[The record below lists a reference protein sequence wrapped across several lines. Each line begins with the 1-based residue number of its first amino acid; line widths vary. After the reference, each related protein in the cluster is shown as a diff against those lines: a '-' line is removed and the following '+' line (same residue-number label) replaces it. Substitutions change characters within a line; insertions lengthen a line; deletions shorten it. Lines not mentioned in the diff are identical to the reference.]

1 MENSRSQDSVSTPV
15 PYRSPEI
22 PADEALRLLALQ
34 ALRVLDTPPEPLFD
48 DLVALAA
55 QICRVPIALVSLVDR
70 ERQWFKAQCGLS
82 ATQTSRD
89 VSFCGHA
96 LHGRDIFEIPDATQD
111 ARFAGNPL
119 VTGEPHIRFYAGAPL
134 IGREGFCYGTLCV
147 IDRQARLLDA
157 AQRDALQRLSR
168 QCVAHLETRL
178 ERMLAQNSEAT
189 LGRLLDTIPDGVV
202 SCDADAKLQLFNRMA
217 RLWHGTDVRDVAPQ
231 RWPECFDLFEP
242 DGVTP
247 MAPEH
252 LPLLRVLR
260 GEAVRDAAL
269 VIRARG
275 QAPRTVLSNGEQLHD
290 AEGRLTGAVIVMHDV
305 THLNETN
312 RRLEDER
319 RHLAVVLE
327 GTRAGTWEWN
337 VQSGETRFNERWA
350 EILGYT
356 LAELQPVSIQTWLRL
371 AHPDDLQQSGE
382 LLNAH
387 FSGASPY
394 YDCVCRMRHKQGHW
408 VWVHD
413 RGRVYEWDADGRPLW
428 MAGTHLDI
436 SAEKQHAQAVA
447 DARSYLQTLIDASRD
462 VAIIATDTRGLITVF
477 NSGAEQLLGYR
488 AEDMIGRQTPAI
500 FHLADEVRARGE
512 QLSHEYGRPVQGFD
526 VFVEAARS
534 GATETRQWTYVRKD
548 GARRQVRLSVS
559 ALRDGNGEAFGFL
572 GMAIDITEQ
581 LAAEANARIAEEV
594 ARLHAE
600 RFTGAFVSAAQGM
613 ALVSLEGRWL
623 AVNDALC
630 RMLGYTQDEL
640 LHTDFQSLTYRDDLD
655 ADLRLVQELLAGN
668 MAHYQLR
675 KRYFH
680 KSGKLIHAQLSVSLV
695 REQNG
700 RPLHFVVQVQDVS
713 EQHLA
718 TQRLHES
725 EAQLRDLIASLP
737 GVVLRADAST
747 DWQLSYVS
755 DAVAELSG
763 YPAAEFLPPLNRP
776 FASLILAEDLALT
789 YAAVSEEK
797 LAAQNDHYGVSYRIR
812 HRDGAVRWV
821 QERGRALRNAQGV
834 VNQFIGFVWDVTQQH
849 LADEALAENER
860 FLSALFDYADDA
872 ILVIAP
878 DGELV
883 RANPAAVQLL
893 GLPDPFVRLPL
904 AACLPELAPHLQ
916 QADDSQR
923 SAQRLELPVA
933 HPAGQLLLEISLL
946 RVPRAGVP
954 HHVALIRDLTEQKRI
969 ERMKSDFV
977 ATVSHELRTP
987 LTSIAGALGLLAG
1000 GAFGELPAPARDML
1014 RIAEQNG
1021 KRLSQLINDL
1031 LDMDKLLAGEMRFV
1045 LQDVDLIP
1053 LLDQALSANAGYAAP
1068 FRVQLRRRDGAPV
1081 HVRADP
1087 MRLMQVLANLL
1098 SNACKHSPPGGVVEL
1113 GHERVGEQIE
1123 ISVVDQGAGI
1133 PQAFRSRI
1141 FEKFSQA
1148 ETGNQRSH
1156 SGTGLGLVICKQ
1168 LITRMHGEI
1177 GFESEE
1183 GKGARF
1189 WVRLPL
1195 SAGI

>member
-1 MENSRSQDSVSTPV
+1 MNNSNAHYQTAELP
-15 PYRSPEI
+15 P
-22 PADEALRLLALQ
+22 DEARRLAALH
-34 ALRVLDTPPEPLFD
+34 ALRVLDTPPESLFD

-55 QICRVPIALVSLVDR
+55 HICQVPIALVSLVDR
-70 ERQWFKAQCGLS
+70 DRQWFKAQCGLN
-82 ATQTSRD
+82 AAQTSRD
-89 VSFCGHA
+89 VSFCAHA
-96 LHGRDIFEIPDATQD
+96 ILGREIFEIPDAAQD
-111 ARFAGNPL
+111 VRFAGNPL

-134 IGREGFCYGTLCV
+134 IGREEFCYGTLCV
-147 IDRQARLLDA
+147 IDRQPHRLDER
-157 AQRDALQRLSR
+157 QRDALQRLAR

-178 ERMLAQNSEAT
+178 ERVLAQNSEAT

-202 SCDADAKLQLFNRMA
+202 SCDADARLQLFNRMA
-217 RLWHGTDVRDVAPQ
+217 RLWHGTDVRDVPPE
-231 RWPECFDLFEP
+231 RWPESFDLFEP

-247 MAPEH
+247 MTPAN
-252 LPLLRVLR
+252 LPLLRVLGGEKVR
-260 GEAVRDAAL
+260 GARL
-269 VIRARG
+269 VIRPKG
-275 QAPRTVLSNGEQLHD
+275 QPPRTVLCNGEQLHD
-290 AEGRLTGAVIVMHDV
+290 VDGRLTGAVVVMHDV
-305 THLNETN
+305 THLNETY

-356 LAELQPVSIQTWLRL
+356 LAELQPISILTWQQL

-387 FSGASPY
+387 FSGAAPF
-394 YDCVCRMRHKQGHW
+394 YDYICRMRHKDGHW

-413 RGRVYEWDADGRPLW
+413 RGRVYEWDEVGQPLW

-462 VAIIATDTRGLITVF
+462 VAIIATDTSGVITVF
-477 NSGAEQLLGYR
+477 NSGAEQLLGYL
-488 AEDMIGRQTPAI
+488 AGDVVGRQTPAI
-500 FHLADEVRARGE
+500 FHLAEEVRERGE
-512 QLSHEYGRPVQGFD
+512 QLSREVGHVVQGFD
-526 VFVEAARS
+526 VFVETTRS
-534 GATETRQWTYVRKD
+534 GGTETRQWTYLRKD
-548 GARRQVRLSVS
+548 GGRRQVRLSVS
-559 ALRDGNGEAFGFL
+559 ALRDGRGVAFGFL
-572 GMAIDITEQ
+572 GMAIDITDQ
-581 LAAEANARIAEEV
+581 LAAEASARIAEDV

-623 AVNDALC
+623 AVNEALC
-630 RMLGYTQDEL
+630 RMLGYDQAEL
-640 LHTDFQSLTYRDDLD
+640 LATDFQSLTYRDDLD
-655 ADLRLVQELLAGN
+655 ADLRLVQELLAGR
-668 MAHYQLR
+668 MTHYQLR

-680 KSGKLIHAQLSVSLV
+680 KSGKLIYALLSVSLV

-700 RPLHFVVQVQDVS
+700 RPLHFVVQIQDIS

-718 TQRLHES
+718 AQKLHES

-755 DAVAELSG
+755 DAVADLCG
-763 YPAAEFLPPLNRP
+763 YPASEFLPPHNRP

-789 YAAVSEEK
+789 YAAVGEEK
-797 LAAQNDHYGVSYRIR
+797 LAAQGDHYGVSYRIC
-812 HRDGAVRWV
+812 HRDGEVRWV
-821 QERGRALRNAQGV
+821 QERGRALRDARGV
-834 VNQFIGFVWDVTQQH
+834 VSQFIGFIWDVTQQH

-860 FLSALFDYADDA
+860 FLSALFDYAVDA

-893 GLPDPFVRLPL
+893 GLPDPFVSLPL
-904 AACLPELAPHLQ
+904 AACLPELTPHLHPDVQ
-916 QADDSQR
+916 PGDDNQR
-923 SAQRLELPVA
+923 VAQRLEMPVS

-1000 GAFGELPAPARDML
+1000 GALGVMPAAAQDML

-1031 LDMDKLLAGEMRFV
+1031 LDMDKLLAGQMRFV
-1045 LQDVDLIP
+1045 MQDVDLVP
-1053 LLDQALSANAGYAAP
+1053 LLDQALNANAGYAAP
-1068 FRVQLRRRDGAPV
+1068 FRVQLLRSEGPPV

-1113 GHERVGEQIE
+1113 RHARVGDQIE
-1123 ISVVDQGAGI
+1123 ISVIDQGAGI
-1133 PQAFRSRI
+1133 PQAFRARI

-1148 ETGNQRSH
+1148 ESGNQRSH
-1156 SGTGLGLVICKQ
+1156 SGTGLGLAICKQ
-1168 LITRMHGEI
+1168 LVTHMHGEI

-1183 GKGARF
+1183 GRGSRF
-1189 WVRLPL
+1189 WFRLPL
-1195 SAGI
+1195 QH